1 MSETWVRIHRGVPRA
16 PGQSLDCMNWDLDS
30 PNAERVVG
38 DITQLEDVLRE
49 RGARDIYRSLAGDGV
64 IAVFDGPRYGEPLEI
79 WARAREEDS
88 NA

>member
-1 MSETWVRIHRGVPRA
+1 MSETWVRIHRGV
-16 PGQSLDCMNWDLDS
+16 

-38 DITQLEDVLRE
+38 DITQLEDALRQ

-64 IAVFDGPRYGEPLEI
+64 IVVFDGGRYGGAFEI
-79 WARAREEDS
+79 WARAREEDR